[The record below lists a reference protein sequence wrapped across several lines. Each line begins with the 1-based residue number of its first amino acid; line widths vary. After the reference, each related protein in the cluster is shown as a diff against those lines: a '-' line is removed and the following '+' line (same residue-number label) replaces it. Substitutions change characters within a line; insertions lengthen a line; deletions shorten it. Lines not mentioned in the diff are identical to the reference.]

1 MKLLKRD
8 QERLKSLLV
17 RAYHEREKPD
27 VDDLWQRR
35 VMSHIRS
42 LGPPGSGRGY
52 MALFEQSVWRLAP
65 MTGLLVLILIALLLS
80 LDFMPDYEM
89 AKIFIDD
96 PVEFTVV
103 QWFGV

>member
-1 MKLLKRD
+1 MKWLKRD
-8 QERLKSLLV
+8 HTRLKKLLI
-17 RAYHEREKPD
+17 RAYHEKEKPD
-27 VDDLWQRR
+27 VDELWQIS
-35 VMSHIRS
+35 VMRHIRS
-42 LGPPGSGRGY
+42 LGPVRSERGY
-52 MALFEQSVWRLAP
+52 VGLFEQSVWRLAP
-65 MTGLLVLILIALLLS
+65 VTGLLILILIALLLT